1 MIRFTVVWHEDAQ
14 NQLADIW
21 IRAVDRNAVSQA
33 ADAVDAYLATDA
45 SVKGIVV
52 EGNLCEL
59 AVPPLR
65 VLFGVSE
72 PDRLV
77 KIVDVESL

>member
-14 NQLADIW
+14 NQLAEIW
-21 IRAVDRNAVSQA
+21 IHVADRKAVTQA
-33 ADAVDAYLATDA
+33 ADNIDAFLAADA
-45 SVKGIVV
+45 ITKGIAV
-52 EGNLCEL
+52 EGDLREL
-59 AVPPLR
+59 TIPPLR

-77 KIVDVESL
+77 KIVDVQAI